1 MDHLTDL
8 KSKLEKNKDIR
19 NRAVERYHEADH
31 ALSENE
37 DKLKQKVATLLEKEK
52 LELVGYREV
61 IKDSI
66 DQLNYQ
72 QQQNNDFLAEL
83 NNNLNDMSDLKA
95 IYETKREIMEQ
106 NHQEFVRSLE
116 SKENKLKRKIND
128 HSYKLKKIE
137 QEYNELSLRKETKKQ
152 LLEKLK
158 SILNGVDADKF
169 TWENITDLV
178 EEVEKNG
185 IESEK
190 RL

>member
-1 MDHLTDL
+1 MDHLADL

-169 TWENITDLV
+169 TLENITDLV